1 MALWHSYKM
10 LKSLLNKGLPAKTK
24 ECQSANFY
32 FLKSFTPFLI
42 SFTPFLKMFTLI
54 LKTFTHILNS
64 LTPFGQM
71 DNLDTTIIFSEEP
84 VEGIMLR
91 VCNRRL
97 NN

>member
-24 ECQSANFY
+24 ECQSAISY
-32 FLKSFTPFLI
+32 FLKSFTLFLNP
-42 SFTPFLKMFTLI
+42 FTPFLKL
-54 LKTFTHILNS
+54 FTHFLIF